1 MYLIWKMTIVQ
12 MFDVLA
18 GSILFSLRFKPRKYF
33 HLRLL
38 AGAAISFTV
47 AYFLTKPCSGNGW
60 LNFLYFI
67 IQFLLASAT
76 IYVSFETSVIESL
89 LSGACGYVC
98 QHFASNLS
106 GLINGYIDWSPV
118 RNIWGGWLNTLL
130 QQLMYYVPVYSG
142 AYFLVARNMKKTK
155 LLTKYN
161 ILVMTFSII
170 SILVCIGITRF
181 TRSTTIK
188 NAKSI
193 AINLYAMTCC
203 IFILIIQFNHHK
215 INESEKNEEVLRYML
230 EEERKQYEIKKE
242 DIELINIKCHDM
254 RKKIR
259 SFNDRF
265 TQEEITTLNNAITIY
280 DRMIKTGNKT
290 LDVILSE
297 KNLSCTKKNIAITS
311 FGDASALDCLAEHEI
326 YSLLGNALDNAI
338 EAVENL
344 EEEKR
349 HITITMNSIGD
360 LVTIDITNY
369 FDGNIKINNGL
380 PETTKKEE
388 PGYHGFGIL
397 SMKKIVEAHKGG
409 IKVSANENLF
419 TVSLYFFK

>member
-1 MYLIWKMTIVQ
+1 MI
-12 MFDVLA
+12 DVLA

-38 AGAAISFTV
+38 AGIAVSMTV

-60 LNFLYFI
+60 LNFLYFVV
-67 IQFLLASAT
+67 QFLLASAT
-76 IYVSFETSVIESL
+76 VYASYETNIIEAF

-98 QHFASNLS
+98 QHLASNLS
-106 GLINGYIDWSPV
+106 GFINNYIDWTGIRP
-118 RNIWGGWLNTLL
+118 IWNGWLSSLL
-130 QQLMYYVPVYSG
+130 QQLMYYLPVYAG

-161 ILVMTFSII
+161 ILVALFSIV

-181 TRSTTIK
+181 TRSTSIK

-203 IFILIIQFNHHK
+203 TFILIIQFNHHK

-230 EEERKQYEIKKE
+230 EEERKQYELKKE

-259 SFNDRF
+259 SYNDRL
-265 TQEEITTLNNAITIY
+265 TQEEIASINSVITIY
-280 DRMIKTGNKT
+280 DRMIQTGNKT

-311 FGDASALDCLAEHEI
+311 FGDATSLDCLAEHEI

-344 EEEKR
+344 EQEKR
-349 HITITMNSIGD
+349 HITLTMNSIGD

-369 FDGNIKINNGL
+369 FDGNIKKNDGL

-409 IKVSANENLF
+409 IKVSTNENLF
-419 TVSLYFFK
+419 TVSLYFFKN